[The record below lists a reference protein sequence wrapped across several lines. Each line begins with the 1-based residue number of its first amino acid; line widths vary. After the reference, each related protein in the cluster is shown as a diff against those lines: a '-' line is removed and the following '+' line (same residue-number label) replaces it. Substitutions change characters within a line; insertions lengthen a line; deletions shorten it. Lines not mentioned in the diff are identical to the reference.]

1 MKKIGIFGGT
11 FDPVHNEHIA
21 LARAAVRELELDSL
35 LVIPA
40 YAAPHK
46 NGRRETEAEYRF

>member
-46 NGRRETEAEYRF
+46 NGRRETEA